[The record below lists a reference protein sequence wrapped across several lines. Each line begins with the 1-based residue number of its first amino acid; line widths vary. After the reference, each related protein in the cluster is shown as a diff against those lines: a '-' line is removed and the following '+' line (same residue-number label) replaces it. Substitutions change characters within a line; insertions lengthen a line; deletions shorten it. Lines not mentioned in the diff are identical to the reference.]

1 MSEDSFFK
9 KAMTSKL
16 EVYAVCVHM
25 CLWVHLN
32 VDKKLCF
39 RITGHPGG
47 HTLSLCLFLMPWPVF
62 STGNSRAE

>member
-39 RITGHPGG
+39 RITG
-47 HTLSLCLFLMPWPVF
+47 
-62 STGNSRAE
+62 NSRAE